1 MEKSWKNLLE
11 YEQKEKA
18 IWKTT
23 MMKIK
28 KAKDTKTSIVKR
40 KLKFQDYKN
49 SLKAGQ
55 IERKINY
62 LRKKLM

>member
-1 MEKSWKNLLE
+1 
-11 YEQKEKA
+11 
-18 IWKTT
+18 

-62 LRKKLM
+62 LRKKLMYKTVDLKEIKKKS

>member
-1 MEKSWKNLLE
+1 
-11 YEQKEKA
+11 
-18 IWKTT
+18 